1 MSSFNSLQSARVG
14 DLCCALYSEDQRWYR
29 GRVVELLV
37 DRKVSVQQASI
48 AGQLVRLRER
58 LPWLK
63 CITGQIVDSLAKLYH
78 WTAGGA
84 K

>member
-37 DRKVSVQQASI
+37 DRKVSITIAS
-48 AGQLVRLRER
+48 
-58 LPWLK
+58 
-63 CITGQIVDSLAKLYH
+63 
-78 WTAGGA
+78 
-84 K
+84 